1 MRIAMSVD
9 KSGQRVQRMFGQI
22 ADRYDF
28 MNHFLSGG
36 VDYWWRHVT
45 IRKAPPQGKAPI
57 LDVCTGTGDLAIAYW
72 KAARGKVEVIGS
84 DFTPE
89 MLKHADVKSAGL
101 SRKENTAPITFQQ
114 ADTMDLPFED
124 NKFQLVSVAFGLRN
138 VADTKAGLAE
148 MMRVCQPGGRIVILE
163 FSMPG
168 NPVIRAGYSW
178 YFKNILPR
186 LGQLLARNDQSA
198 YNYLPDSVSE
208 FPHGNAMV
216 SLLGEMGLEQ
226 VSCRPLTFGVAS
238 LYIGHKPAQV
248 VNTSRETVR
257 AGQGSQSHE

>member
-1 MRIAMSVD
+1 MSVD

-22 ADRYDF
+22 ANRYDF

-45 IRKAPPQGKAPI
+45 IRRAAPQGNAPI

-72 KAARGKVEVIGS
+72 NAGRRKVEVIGT

-89 MLKHADVKSAGL
+89 MLQHAEVKAKKLKPTDQQS
-101 SRKENTAPITFQQ
+101 PISFLQ

-124 NKFQLVSVAFGLRN
+124 ERFQIVSVAFGLRN

-163 FSMPG
+163 FSLPG
-168 NPVIRAGYSW
+168 NPVIRSLYGW
-178 YFKNILPR
+178 YFRNILPR
-186 LGQLLARNDQSA
+186 LGQMLARNDHSA

-208 FPHGNAMV
+208 FPYGKAMIA
-216 SLLGEMGLEQ
+216 LLQEMGLEK
-226 VSCRPLTFGVAS
+226 VSCKPLTFGVAS
-238 LYIGHKPAQV
+238 LYIAHKPVSVA
-248 VNTSRETVR
+248 TSEREAIA
-257 AGQGSQSHE
+257 AGQGSRHNG